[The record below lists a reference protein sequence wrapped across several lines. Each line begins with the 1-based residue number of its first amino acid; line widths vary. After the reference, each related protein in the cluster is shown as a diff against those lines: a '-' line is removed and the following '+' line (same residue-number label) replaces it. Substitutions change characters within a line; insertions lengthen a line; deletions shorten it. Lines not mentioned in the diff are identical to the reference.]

1 MYLPNIND
9 AQRIATY
16 TIGPYIAIM
25 LDQCKSDGLIEY
37 KYVMFV
43 YLPDP
48 QNTISHNQI
57 VMAVAA
63 EKSSALLSKDPE
75 NPSYFLGIFPGD
87 GHLNLGHS
95 TDWGNLELFTKRA
108 LEIIRENL
116 NITHPARRMKNSD
129 NETDD

>member
-9 AQRIATY
+9 ARRIATY
-16 TIGPYIAIM
+16 TLGPYIAVV
-25 LDQCKSDGLIEY
+25 LDNCKSDSPIEY
-37 KYVMFV
+37 KYVTFV

-48 QNTISHNQI
+48 QNYITHNQI
-57 VMAVAA
+57 VLAVAA
-63 EKSSALLSKDPE
+63 EKAALPPHPE
-75 NPSYFLGIFPGD
+75 TGEQAYFLGVFPGD

-116 NITHPARRMKNSD
+116 NINHPPRRMKNSD
-129 NETDD
+129 NATDD